1 MAMKTLRK
9 TASGHKPEIRI
20 RGRQALEGLL
30 EGVGCECEGIS
41 PRIRTSPLLQAPV
54 EGLLREC
61 ECRLLAFFAAQYEKM
76 RRRFILCEAE
86 LPGWSWEGPRCNRSY
101 LQPGRELS
109 RWAPLRLT
117 RITSRGEAAGG
128 AGQRRKGHWREGE
141 KADERSEPPG
151 SDACL
156 TTVRRRLRWRQT

>member
-1 MAMKTLRK
+1 MARKTLRK

-54 EGLLREC
+54 EGVLREC

-86 LPGWSWEGPRCNRSY
+86 P
-101 LQPGRELS
+101 PGRGRSGREKLKKLS
-109 RWAPLRLT
+109 PARQ
-117 RITSRGEAAGG
+117 G
-128 AGQRRKGHWREGE
+128 AL
-141 KADERSEPPG
+141 PMG
-151 SDACL
+151 SL
-156 TTVRRRLRWRQT
+156 SPV

>member
-1 MAMKTLRK
+1 MAKCALRGILWHSEVAMARKTLRK

-20 RGRQALEGLL
+20 RERQALEGLL

-41 PRIRTSPLLQAPV
+41 PRIRALPFLQAPV
-54 EGLLREC
+54 EGVLREC

-101 LQPGRELS
+101 LQPGRELCQ
-109 RWAPLRLT
+109 WAPFRLS
-117 RITSRGEAAGG
+117 RITSGRFG
-128 AGQRRKGHWREGE
+128 AGKRR
-141 KADERSEPPG
+141 PG
-151 SDACL
+151 DGS
-156 TTVRRRLRWRQT
+156 